1 MPPMS
6 ASKPKPYLS
15 EKEKTII
22 YSDSHTTTDAKQ
34 GLINLQLQF
43 SIYYTFIKKIKVN
56 QLQINKI

>member
-6 ASKPKPYLS
+6 VSEPKPHLS
-15 EKEKTII
+15 EKEETII
-22 YSDSHTTTDAKQ
+22 YSDSHSTKDAKQ

-43 SIYYTFIKKIKVN
+43 SIYYTFIKKIEVN